1 MAYIATF
8 SSFKSSYFLSLTLA
22 RHFQTLKNYSSL
34 STKYVTSSL
43 SSSLLTFTV
52 RKNFAIPLLS
62 QFLPSPYCKRDFH
75 KSVPVQ
81 TLDRHHHL
89 REDLQKL
96 HKENDPTLVSQDLSK
111 YFEDEDVLAMY
122 LI

>member
-1 MAYIATF
+1 MAYKAIF
-8 SSFKSSYFLSLTLA
+8 SSLKSSFSLSLTLA
-22 RHFQTLKNYSSL
+22 RHFQTLNNYSFL
-34 STKYVTSSL
+34 SAKYVTSL
-43 SSSLLTFTV
+43 YSSSLFTV
-52 RKNFAIPLLS
+52 RQNFAIPLLS
-62 QFLPSPYCKRDFH
+62 QHCKRDFH

-96 HKENDPTLVSQDLSK
+96 HKENDPTIISQDLSK
-111 YFEDEDVLAMY
+111 NFEDEDVLAMY